1 MTLSFMEIVKQ
12 VVDLMSRHYVFPDV
26 AREVVGVLESTAFP
40 VDRAA
45 LADAVTR
52 SLQSVNGDKHLR
64 LIHHEDPLPDG
75 HGDDET
81 DLATMAAWADRTGGG
96 VAAVQRLDDGIAHL
110 DLRPVLFPT
119 VVSGE
124 AIAAAMT
131 LVAPADALVL
141 DLRGCLGG
149 EPSMVTFI
157 CGYLFGAAPVEISGL
172 FERTTGR
179 VAQAWTHP
187 YAPGRR
193 FGPDKPLAVLISG
206 TTFSGG
212 EQLAY
217 DLQQTGRATV
227 VGQRSRGG
235 AHPRQGFRIDDH
247 LELTV
252 PVARSVSPVTGGN
265 WEGVGVIPTVETT
278 PDDTL
283 PAALALL
290 RERLATRPGSILA

>member
-1 MTLSFMEIVKQ
+1 MRIEHVAELMTT
-12 VVDLMSRHYVFPDV
+12 HYVFPDV
-26 AREVVGVLESTAFP
+26 ADDVVRVLKATTYPEDDVAF
-40 VDRAA
+40 
-45 LADAVTR
+45 ADAVTR
-52 SLQSVNGDKHLR
+52 DLQSVNGDKHLR
-64 LIHHEDPLPDG
+64 LIHHEDALPEG

-96 VAAVQRLDDGIAHL
+96 VAGLHRLDGGVAHL
-110 DLRPVLFPT
+110 DLRPVLFPS
-119 VVSGE
+119 VVCGD

-131 LVAPADALVL
+131 LVANADALVL
-141 DLRGCLGG
+141 DLRQCLGG

-157 CGYLFGAAPVEISGL
+157 ASYLFGAEPVELSGL
-172 FERTTGR
+172 FERTTDR
-179 VAQAWTHP
+179 VTQAWTLP
-187 YAPGRR
+187 YVPGRR
-193 FGPDKPLAVLISG
+193 FGPDKPVAVLISG

-235 AHPRQGFRIDDH
+235 AHPRRGFRVDDH

-252 PVARSVSPVTGGN
+252 PVARSVSPITGGN
-265 WEGVGVIPTVETT
+265 WEGTGVVPTIETA

-283 PAALALL
+283 TTALRVL
-290 RERLATRPGSILA
+290 RER